1 MTTCDL
7 PERYIVQ
14 ATKIRLLDSY
24 SHVYQQ
30 ALPRICPTSAMNHP
44 LQISVLQ
51 SSRLVSGAMQAALVG
66 VFALFSMA
74 AAAQITTV
82 TGLESL
88 ETFVKK
94 TKSGRASFTQV
105 VTSPVRDGQAGK
117 TKTSSGSFEFL
128 RPNRF
133 KFVYKKPFDQSI
145 VSDGQTLWL
154 HDVDLN
160 QVTARKLTQVL
171 NGTPA
176 AVIAAAADIKAL
188 QADFTLVPQPDKN
201 GLEWVLATPK
211 TKDGQV
217 QSITV
222 GFKETS
228 KGSELAVL
236 EILDSFGQRSVM
248 TFSNFEVNPA
258 ISAATFQFKP
268 PAGADVIR
276 Q

>member
-1 MTTCDL
+1 
-7 PERYIVQ
+7 
-14 ATKIRLLDSY
+14 
-24 SHVYQQ
+24 
-30 ALPRICPTSAMNHP
+30 MNP
-44 LQISVLQ
+44 FF
-51 SSRLVSGAMQAALVG
+51 SSFAAPLVSLAARGALAGLVTLTAFAA
-66 VFALFSMA
+66 S
-74 AAAQITTV
+74 AQVNTV
-82 TGLESL
+82 SGLESL
-88 ETFVKK
+88 EAFVKN

-105 VTSPVRDGQAGK
+105 VTSPARDGQVAK

-133 KFVYKKPFDQSI
+133 KFIYKKPFEQSI

-171 NGTPA
+171 GGTPA

-188 QADFTLVPQPDKN
+188 QNDFTLVPQPDKD
-201 GLEWVLATPK
+201 GLEWIQATPK

-222 GFKETS
+222 GFRES
-228 KGSELAVL
+228 AKGSELARL

-248 TFSNFEVNPA
+248 SFSNFEVNPA
-258 ISAATFQFKP
+258 LAAGGFEFKA